1 MKKDFSFLSADGRTR
16 SHGIIWI
23 PEGEVRAILQ
33 ICHGMVEY
41 IDRYDEFARYLNG
54 HGYLVI
60 GHDHLGHGKTAAKP
74 EDYGHFPEEYGNDY
88 VIGDIHRVRRVG
100 EKNYPDLPY
109 FMLGH
114 SMGSFLLRQYLT
126 MYADGLAGAII
137 MGTGEHSMAEL
148 NMGQKLCKGLA
159 AVRGWHYHSPLVHK
173 MSVGNYNRK
182 FHPAVTATDW
192 ISSDLDVRRKYEK
205 DPLCSFQFTVGGYYQ
220 MFEGMKVLARKE
232 SIEKISKDLPIFFVS
247 GADDPVGDFGKAVQ
261 KVYDKY
267 KNAGFEKVEMKL
279 YQDDRHEILNET
291 DRSQVFEDLYL
302 WMEENL
308 SL

>member
-1 MKKDFSFLSADGRTR
+1 MLT
-16 SHGIIWI
+16 
-23 PEGEVRAILQ
+23 
-33 ICHGMVEY
+33 
-41 IDRYDEFARYLNG
+41 
-54 HGYLVI
+54 
-60 GHDHLGHGKTAAKP
+60 
-74 EDYGHFPEEYGNDY
+74 
-88 VIGDIHRVRRVG
+88 
-100 EKNYPDLPY
+100 DLPV
-109 FMLGH
+109 L
-114 SMGSFLLRQYLT
+114 
-126 MYADGLAGAII
+126 II

-159 AVRGWHYHSPLVHK
+159 AARGWHYHSPLVHK

>member
-1 MKKDFSFLSADGRTR
+1 MKKDFNFLSADGRTR

-74 EDYGHFPEEYGNDY
+74 EEYGHFPEEYGNDY

-159 AVRGWHYHSPLVHK
+159 AVRGWHYHRPLVHK
-173 MSVGNYNRK
+173 MSVGNSSGSNSNRLDQFRSGCAQK
-182 FHPAVTATDW
+182 IRERSTLLFPVYGW
-192 ISSDLDVRRKYEK
+192 RLLSDV
-205 DPLCSFQFTVGGYYQ
+205 
-220 MFEGMKVLARKE
+220 
-232 SIEKISKDLPIFFVS
+232 
-247 GADDPVGDFGKAVQ
+247 
-261 KVYDKY
+261 
-267 KNAGFEKVEMKL
+267 
-279 YQDDRHEILNET
+279 
-291 DRSQVFEDLYL
+291 
-302 WMEENL
+302 
-308 SL
+308 

>member
-1 MKKDFSFLSADGRTR
+1 M
-16 SHGIIWI
+16 
-23 PEGEVRAILQ
+23 
-33 ICHGMVEY
+33 
-41 IDRYDEFARYLNG
+41 
-54 HGYLVI
+54 I

-74 EDYGHFPEEYGNDY
+74 EEYGHFPEEYGNDY

-159 AVRGWHYHSPLVHK
+159 AARGWHYHSPLVHK